1 MAERKTSA
9 EIEREKAT
17 EGALDN
23 LLDGA
28 FADANTMKKTGP
40 TRSQILQPD
49 LGRKSNFPTCH

>member
-40 TRSQILQPD
+40 SSPPR
-49 LGRKSNFPTCH
+49 

>member
-28 FADANTMKKTGP
+28 FADANTMKKQVHHLLRP
-40 TRSQILQPD
+40 LKI
-49 LGRKSNFPTCH
+49 H

>member
-40 TRSQILQPD
+40 SSLR
-49 LGRKSNFPTCH
+49 